1 VSKDWTGSVEI
12 LAIAIS
18 VVCLLIALFTQAVI
32 PAVLGMLP
40 LVIAVG
46 LNSRHRRQIEV
57 SRTQSQL
64 RINRLEQVCA
74 DQTAFVNRLAGAA
87 PTVPGQEAILMRM
100 RRAMAESYA
109 KTQNRLIALE
119 TGEVNSLRQ
128 DVSSLRSDYET
139 LQQRLDELPQL
150 LDRVQHIEQYLHQL
164 QAHLNYFSQHFAPAA
179 IGEELEALKHQLSQ
193 FPEQSLNETINE
205 LSSRL
210 IHTEAAIQD
219 LNCRFTDSLQP
230 VHPSR
235 AGAYVSEEVYVLQIL
250 RQKLQEPE
258 TILHPDHSV
267 ELPTGMG
274 VQMRFVRLIRQSD
287 AISICEKLV
296 RNSELQVPTATLSWV
311 KNRFTSGVRDL
322 ETVIYRN
329 RYGNSDKYLFLY
341 EVMRLVDDLIAEF
354 DAVQVSEL

>member
-1 VSKDWTGSVEI
+1 MSKDWTGSVEI
-12 LAIAIS
+12 LTIAIS
-18 VVCLLIALFTQAVI
+18 IVCLLIALFSQAVL

-40 LVIAVG
+40 LVFAVG
-46 LNSRHRRQIEV
+46 LNSRYRRQIEA
-57 SRTQSQL
+57 SRTQTHL
-64 RINRLEQVCA
+64 RIDRLEQICA
-74 DQTAFVNRLAGAA
+74 DQATYVNRVVGATPA
-87 PTVPGQEAILMRM
+87 APGQEAILMRM

-109 KTQNRLIALE
+109 KTQSRLIALE

-128 DVSSLRSDYET
+128 DVSTLRSDYET
-139 LQQRLDELPQL
+139 LQQKLDELPQL
-150 LDRVQHIEQYLHQL
+150 LDRIQHIEQYLHQL
-164 QAHLNYFSQHFAPAA
+164 QSHLSDFSQHFAPAA
-179 IGEELEALKHQLSQ
+179 IGTELETLKHQLNQRS
-193 FPEQSLNETINE
+193 ETAIGEAVSALN
-205 LSSRL
+205 SRL
-210 IHTEAAIQD
+210 IHIEAAIQD
-219 LNCRFTDSLQP
+219 LNCRFTDPPLP

-235 AGAYVSEEVYVLQIL
+235 GGAYVPEEVYVLQIL

-287 AISICEKLV
+287 AVSICEKLV
-296 RNSELQVPTATLSWV
+296 RNPELQVPAATLSWV
-311 KNRFTSGVRDL
+311 KNRFTAGVRDL

-354 DAVQVSEL
+354 DTVRASEL